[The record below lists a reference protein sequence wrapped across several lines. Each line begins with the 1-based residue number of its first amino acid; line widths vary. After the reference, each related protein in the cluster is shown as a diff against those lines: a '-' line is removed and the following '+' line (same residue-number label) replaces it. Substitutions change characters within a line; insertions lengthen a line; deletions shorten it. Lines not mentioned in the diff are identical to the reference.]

1 MNNLLARVRVVLIET
16 SHPGN
21 IGAVA
26 RAMKTMGLT
35 ELYLV
40 KPRQFPHEEATAR
53 ASGADDVLARAQHV
67 ETLDAAIA
75 ECSLVV
81 GTSARDRKMAWP
93 KLNPREMASK
103 MLAMPG
109 DRPVALVFGRE
120 RTGLTNEE
128 LERCHFLV
136 QIPANPDY
144 SSLNIAAAVQVLCY
158 ELRVAA
164 ELSQG
169 EQNALNDEAL
179 ADAADVER
187 MMVHLEETLVH
198 IEFLDPDNPKLLM
211 RRLRRLF
218 ARTQLLDNEVNI
230 LRGILTAVMRKSK

>member
-35 ELYLV
+35 ELYLIN
-40 KPRQFPHEEATAR
+40 PRQFPHEEATAR
-53 ASGADDVLARAQHV
+53 ASGADDVLARAQRV

-93 KLNPREMASK
+93 QLNPREMASK
-103 MLAMPG
+103 MLAVPG

-169 EQNALNDEAL
+169 EQSALNDEAL

-187 MMVHLEETLVH
+187 MMVHLEKTLVH

-230 LRGILTAVMRKSK
+230 LRGIFTAVMKKSK